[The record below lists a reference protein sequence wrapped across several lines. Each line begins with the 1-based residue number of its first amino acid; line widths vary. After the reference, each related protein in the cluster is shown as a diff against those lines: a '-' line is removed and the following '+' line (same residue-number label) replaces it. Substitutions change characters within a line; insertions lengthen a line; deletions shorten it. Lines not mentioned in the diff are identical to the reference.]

1 MDTLTREMSINT
13 FEDDDENKFLQQRHA
28 EMVLAPV
35 TETSVTGNLLQYA
48 ELWCNEKSQTSFFRT
63 EIPLSPENFTSKFNS
78 LQLNKIFTSDKI
90 VTKMIGDYN
99 CNHVFRQTKV
109 MPDIVIFSNDKH
121 VVFQPL
127 GEPGRD
133 LGPGHSSKSSHM
145 MVVTYNDEGPITLNE
160 MLPTTTEEN
169 EDLKVRV
176 TLMETAYKA
185 LRTNKAI
192 SECGPVVIA
201 KAASMGIPITIGI
214 REFMAKQIVKFT
226 PEFRSGRPG
235 YKLLNSDD
243 YDISGCK
250 EEIILDNLV
259 KTFTDT
265 NLTVQQFIQ
274 GPDNCSQL
282 ISHVHGFLLHND
294 ITPQVIIDN
303 YISINDIIQAKC
315 IQ

>member
-28 EMVLAPV
+28 EMELAPV

-133 LGPGHSSKSSHM
+133 LGPGHSSKSS
-145 MVVTYNDEGPITLNE
+145 
-160 MLPTTTEEN
+160 
-169 EDLKVRV
+169 
-176 TLMETAYKA
+176 
-185 LRTNKAI
+185 
-192 SECGPVVIA
+192 
-201 KAASMGIPITIGI
+201 
-214 REFMAKQIVKFT
+214 
-226 PEFRSGRPG
+226 
-235 YKLLNSDD
+235 
-243 YDISGCK
+243 
-250 EEIILDNLV
+250 
-259 KTFTDT
+259 
-265 NLTVQQFIQ
+265 
-274 GPDNCSQL
+274 
-282 ISHVHGFLLHND
+282 
-294 ITPQVIIDN
+294 
-303 YISINDIIQAKC
+303 
-315 IQ
+315 